1 VKLTA
6 QNLATHTFAQRP
18 ISPKPAA
25 LIDSQFCRNP
35 PTCVPSYQIKRK
47 PLPDA
52 ARERL
57 QELKNEVAEIAPLP
71 QVADER
77 SALIRTA
84 THFEQFV
91 RVRRGG
97 SWLQVDD
104 REKRKRLKKVSVI
117 ATDGIAEV
125 KKQAKKVVRHL

>member
-1 VKLTA
+1 
-6 QNLATHTFAQRP
+6 
-18 ISPKPAA
+18 
-25 LIDSQFCRNP
+25 
-35 PTCVPSYQIKRK
+35 
-47 PLPDA
+47 
-52 ARERL
+52 
-57 QELKNEVAEIAPLP
+57 
-71 QVADER
+71 
-77 SALIRTA
+77 
-84 THFEQFV
+84 V